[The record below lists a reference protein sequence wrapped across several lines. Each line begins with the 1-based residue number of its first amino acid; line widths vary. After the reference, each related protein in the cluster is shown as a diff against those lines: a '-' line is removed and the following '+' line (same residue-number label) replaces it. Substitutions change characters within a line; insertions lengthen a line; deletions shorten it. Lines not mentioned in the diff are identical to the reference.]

1 MKQPLTVITGA
12 DQGIGLELARQ
23 FCENGHKLL
32 LVSGSD
38 LIFEVQEELTDQGYT
53 VEAVKVNIGTYSG
66 IENLYQQILKQD
78 DLLDNL
84 VINTQEG
91 RGGDF
96 SETDLKEE
104 IDLININ
111 LISTVHLMKRLV
123 PIMRTRGD
131 GKIMI
136 TSIAPSPYEAVY
148 DAQIAFLNSFA
159 DTIRN
164 EVKNFNVGVT
174 LLVPEAGS
182 EAKLESDLTEVAKLA
197 YEAMMAGREKV
208 FSGSILAK
216 LQGVAMKLLPEKARI
231 DLMRS
236 IHH

>member
-1 MKQPLTVITGA
+1 
-12 DQGIGLELARQ
+12 
-23 FCENGHKLL
+23 
-32 LVSGSD
+32 
-38 LIFEVQEELTDQGYT
+38 
-53 VEAVKVNIGTYSG
+53 
-66 IENLYQQILKQD
+66 
-78 DLLDNL
+78 

-136 TSIAPSPYEAVY
+136 TSIAPFPYEAVY
-148 DAQIAFLNSFA
+148 DAQIAFLSSFA
-159 DTIRN
+159 DTIRS
-164 EVKNFNVGVT
+164 EVRNFNVGVT

-182 EAKLESDLTEVAKLA
+182 EAKLESDLTEVAKLS

-216 LQGVAMKLLPEKARI
+216 LQGVAMKLLPEKTRM
-231 DLMRS
+231 DLMKT